1 MKYLLPVLAL
11 TLVACNTFNG
21 AVDGSQQIVG
31 TTVDSAQSMVSGHC
45 QRYWAQDQLPLLKA
59 LPLTFAKRLS
69 KC

>member
-31 TTVDSAQSMVSGHC
+31 ITVDSAQSMVTDTAKGIGAGSATFVEGIATDI
-45 QRYWAQDQLPLLKA
+45 RKA
-59 LPLTFAKRLS
+59 S
-69 KC
+69 E